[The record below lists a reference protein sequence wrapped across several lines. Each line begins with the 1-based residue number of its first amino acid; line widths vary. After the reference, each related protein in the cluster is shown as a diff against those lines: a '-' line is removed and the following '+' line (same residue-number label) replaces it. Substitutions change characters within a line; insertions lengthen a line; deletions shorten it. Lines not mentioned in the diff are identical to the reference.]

1 MEQIQSLSTESQ
13 LPFSEA
19 IKHGETI
26 YVSGQG
32 PVDPHSREIVG
43 TTPEEQ
49 VDRTLDN
56 IARILQAG
64 GSSLESIVKAT
75 VYLNDIDH
83 YDRVND
89 AYGTRLTE
97 PYPARTAMEVVNL
110 PVDIMVE
117 IDVIA
122 AVED

>member
-1 MEQIQSLSTESQ
+1 MEQIQSLSEESN

-19 IKHGETI
+19 IRHGDTI

-32 PVDPHSREIVG
+32 PIDAETGEIVG
-43 TTPEEQ
+43 ETPEEQ

-56 IARILQAG
+56 IERILEAG
-64 GSSLESIVKAT
+64 GSSLDSVLKAT

-83 YDRVND
+83 YERVNE
-89 AYGTRLTE
+89 AYGSRLST

-117 IDVIA
+117 IEVIA
-122 AVED
+122 AVK

>member
-1 MEQIQSLSTESQ
+1 MEQIQSLPEESD

-19 IKHGETI
+19 IRHEGII

-32 PVDPHSREIVG
+32 PIDTDTGDIVG
-43 TTPEEQ
+43 ATPEEQ
-49 VDRTLDN
+49 TDKTLDN
-56 IARILQAG
+56 IARILSAG
-64 GSSLESIVKAT
+64 DSSLDSILKAT
-75 VYLNDIDH
+75 VYLDDIEH
-83 YDRVND
+83 YTRVNESYR
-89 AYGTRLTE
+89 ARLSP

-122 AVED
+122 AVEQ